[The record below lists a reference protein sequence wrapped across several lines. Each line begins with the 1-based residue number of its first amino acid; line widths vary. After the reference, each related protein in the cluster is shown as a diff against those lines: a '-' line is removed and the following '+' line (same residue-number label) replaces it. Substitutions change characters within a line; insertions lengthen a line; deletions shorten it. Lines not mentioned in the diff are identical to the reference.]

1 MRSQRILAKSGNE
14 IETLDPSK
22 VKSKMSSFLEIKNI
36 TKSFGA
42 PLGEHENV
50 LFSNLNLKIDAGSH
64 YALVGPSGS
73 GKSTL
78 LNLISGLDTP
88 TAGEVWV
95 DGQKVHQ
102 MAPDKAAKFRNQTI
116 GFIFQAHHLLPA
128 LTAQENVMVPALAG
142 HGGLKGKALRDR
154 AFQLLEQVGL
164 ADRAFHLPGQLSGG
178 ENQRVA
184 VARSLM
190 NDPPLLLADEPT
202 GALDQ
207 SNAESL
213 FQLLIHLGHEH
224 NTTMLVVTHSQFL
237 AQKMDKIYSFESGEL
252 THLSS

>member
-1 MRSQRILAKSGNE
+1 MRSHWILAKSGNE
-14 IETLDPSK
+14 IETLDSSK
-22 VKSKMSSFLEIKNI
+22 VKSEMPSFLEIKNV
-36 TKSFGA
+36 TKSFAA

-50 LFSNLNLKIDAGSH
+50 LFSDLNLKIAAGSH
-64 YALVGPSGS
+64 FALVGPSGS

-78 LNLISGLDTP
+78 LNLISGLDSP

-102 MAPDKAAKFRNQTI
+102 LAPNKAAKFRNQTI

-142 HGGLKGKALRDR
+142 HGVQDGKALLDR
-154 AFQLLEQVGL
+154 SFQLLEQVGL
-164 ADRAFHLPGQLSGG
+164 ADRASHLPGQLSGG

-190 NDPPLLLADEPT
+190 NNPKLLLADEPT
-202 GALDQ
+202 GALDR

-213 FQLLIHLGHEH
+213 FQLLIRLGHEH
-224 NTTMLVVTHSQFL
+224 NTTMLVVTHSHFL
-237 AQKMDKIYSFESGEL
+237 AQKMDKICSFESGEL
-252 THLSS
+252 THLNS

>member
-1 MRSQRILAKSGNE
+1 MR
-14 IETLDPSK
+14 
-22 VKSKMSSFLEIKNI
+22 SFLEIKNM
-36 TKSFGA
+36 TKSFAA
-42 PLGEHENV
+42 PLGEHRNV
-50 LFSNLNLKIDAGSH
+50 LFSNLNLKIEAGSH

-95 DGQKVHQ
+95 NGQKVHQ
-102 MAPDKAAKFRNQTI
+102 MTPDSAAKFRNQTI

-142 HGGLKGKALRDR
+142 HGGLNGKALRDR

-164 ADRAFHLPGQLSGG
+164 ADRASHLPGQLSGG

-190 NDPPLLLADEPT
+190 NNPKLLLADEPT
-202 GALDQ
+202 GALDR

-213 FQLLIHLGHEH
+213 FQLLIRMGHEQ
-224 NTTMLVVTHSQFL
+224 NTTMLVVTHSHFL
-237 AQKMDKIYSFESGEL
+237 AQKMDKVCSFESGEL
-252 THLSS
+252 THVNS